1 MPVARTRCADIMRGA
16 CVAPATTETSNL
28 KPSLCAST
36 LKGLTMPRA
45 CASTAT
51 IDNAKAIEHVQ
62 HATSE
67 IRIFFY
73 LGSQSS
79 LKI

>member
-1 MPVARTRCADIMRGA
+1 MPVAHTRCADIMRGA

-28 KPSLCAST
+28 KQTLCVST
-36 LKGLTMPRA
+36 LIGRTMPRA

-51 IDNAKAIEHVQ
+51 IDNAKAIEHAQ
-62 HATSE
+62 QATSE
-67 IRIFFY
+67 IRIFLY
-73 LGSQSS
+73 PESQSS